1 MDIAYL
7 KRTAIGFL
15 SVLLVI
21 AVFVYVIF
29 HLTGGLRTE
38 ISTTPAMKGS
48 YVVQDTADGYIF
60 RHEKPVSSEY
70 SGTVNYNV
78 SDGEKVKQGE
88 LAATVYESGGE
99 EELTA
104 RMVVLDREIELLE
117 RSNISDN
124 VLVSGTNG
132 IDESIAGYMEAFRTG
147 KREGDLSAMDRLTD
161 ELRVLLNRR
170 ELIVSSRTSFDE
182 EIREL
187 KGQRAELASRLS
199 GKNEPL
205 YAAESGYFYYNC
217 DGYENIFDPAE
228 LSEITPER
236 FDYLAAS
243 KPEQKS
249 YAGKYVSVQKW
260 YLALKLD
267 RTELGKYKQDYMY
280 HVAFME
286 YPDLRIKMKL
296 ERMSVS
302 SSEGVLVFSSN
313 EMPSDFGFERMQSV
327 ALITEEHEG
336 LRFPAS
342 ALRKTEDGVD
352 GVYVLYGNTVF
363 FRVVEVYGKEGGYAY
378 VSSDTESYVVSEG
391 DETGEG
397 RVVWRSVSLYD
408 EVIVAGTGLYHGLIV
423 N

>member
-1 MDIAYL
+1 MDIGYL

-38 ISTTPAMKGS
+38 ISTTPALKGE
-48 YVVQDTADGYIF
+48 YVVQDTAQGYIF
-60 RHEKPVSSEY
+60 RDERPVSSEY
-70 SGTVNYNV
+70 SGTVNYNTAN
-78 SDGEKVKQGE
+78 GEKVKQGE
-88 LAATVYESGGE
+88 LAATVYESGTE
-99 EELTA
+99 HELTA
-104 RMVVLDREIELLE
+104 RMVALDEEIALLE

-124 VLVSGTNG
+124 VLVSGTQG
-132 IDESIAGYMEAFRTG
+132 LDEQITRYLEAIRAG
-147 KREGDLSAMDRLTD
+147 KREGDLSPMENLSD

-182 EIREL
+182 EIEEL
-187 KGQRAELASRLS
+187 KRQRAELASRLS

-205 YAAESGYFYYNC
+205 YASESGYFYYSC

-228 LSEITPER
+228 LTDITPER
-236 FDYLAAS
+236 FDYLVS
-243 KPEQKS
+243 SEPETNK
-249 YAGKYVSVQKW
+249 YVGKYVLGQKW
-260 YLALKLD
+260 YLVLKLD
-267 RTELGKYKQDYMY
+267 RTEIGKYDQDHRYS
-280 HVAFME
+280 VAFRE
-286 YPDLRIKMKL
+286 YSDLRIKMKL

-302 SSEGVLVFSSN
+302 SDEGVLIFSTN
-313 EMPSDFGFERMQSV
+313 EMPLGFDFERSQSV
-327 ALITEEHEG
+327 ALITEEYEG
-336 LRFPAS
+336 LRFPVS
-342 ALRKTEDGVD
+342 ALRKIDGVD

-363 FRVVEVYGKEGGYAY
+363 FRVAEVYGKEGGYAF
-378 VSSDTESYVVSEG
+378 VRADGESHVVSEG
-391 DETGEG
+391 DESGEG